1 MLTAVVASSLD
12 ARVGQ
17 TDSGGGERTKAA
29 AATGRR
35 ACMVVSGHERDE
47 EGAHEA
53 WHELASPPSRRA
65 CLFIPCLFVFVV
77 CSEEIESADEVTQGL
92 MKRLSLVKGS

>member
-1 MLTAVVASSLD
+1 
-12 ARVGQ
+12 
-17 TDSGGGERTKAA
+17 
-29 AATGRR
+29 
-35 ACMVVSGHERDE
+35 MVVSGHERDE

-77 CSEEIESADEVTQGL
+77 CSEEIESAD
-92 MKRLSLVKGS
+92 GSHRA